1 MNFVYFY
8 IYAIHFLQKQN
19 HLQKNPTFPINKNI
33 KYFLCSRTCLQVL
46 NLVSLIY
53 VWVYIS

>member
-8 IYAIHFLQKQN
+8 IYAIHLLQN
-19 HLQKNPTFPINKNI
+19 HLQNDPTFPSNRHI
-33 KYFLCSRTCLQVL
+33 KYLLCSRILFWVL
-46 NLVSLIY
+46 NLGSLIY